1 MLLSIGRLPRDHWQR
16 RISELDPVGDHARIY
31 AITSRHEFPWDMNQA
46 LSFALFRTYA
56 VPSIGVLLQQT
67 GEFTEHTQK
76 RYDDT
81 SLILD
86 HIGEH
91 GVGSEE
97 GRTALR
103 RMNQMHAMYD
113 ISNQTCAT
121 SSARLSRCRSAGS
134 TTTAGGR

>member
-1 MLLSIGRLPRDHWQR
+1 MLGSRRRLPRDFWQR
-16 RISELDPVGDHARIY
+16 RIAELDPDRDHAQIY

-67 GEFTEHTQK
+67 GEFTERTQQ

-81 SLILD
+81 ALLLD

-91 GVGSEE
+91 GIETSP
-97 GRTALR
+97 ASR
-103 RMNQMHAMYD
+103 RCGA
-113 ISNQTCAT
+113 
-121 SSARLSRCRSAGS
+121 
-134 TTTAGGR
+134 